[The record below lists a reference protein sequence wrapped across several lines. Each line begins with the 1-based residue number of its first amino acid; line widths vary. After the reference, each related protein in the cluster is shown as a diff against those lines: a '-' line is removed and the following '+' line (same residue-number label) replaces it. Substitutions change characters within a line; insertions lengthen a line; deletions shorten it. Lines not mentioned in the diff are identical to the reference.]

1 MLLDVHTDN
10 RKGYNQHL
18 DSYSGFSD
26 SFEHE
31 ETGLNEYLND
41 CAIRRVFVVGVAL
54 DYCVHATACAA
65 AQRGYE
71 TYIIQDATR
80 GIDVLAP
87 DKVQKLQELD
97 IKIIDLKDGILN
109 QLKS

>member
-1 MLLDVHTDN
+1 MLYANTDT
-10 RKGYNQHL
+10 RKGYNQQL

-26 SFEHE
+26 SFDHE
-31 ETGLNEYLND
+31 ETGLAQHLED
-41 CAIRRVFVVGVAL
+41 CAVRRVFVVGVAL

-65 AQRGYE
+65 AQREYK

-87 DKVQKLQELD
+87 DKVKKLQELD
-97 IKIIDLKDGILN
+97 IKIIGLKDDILN